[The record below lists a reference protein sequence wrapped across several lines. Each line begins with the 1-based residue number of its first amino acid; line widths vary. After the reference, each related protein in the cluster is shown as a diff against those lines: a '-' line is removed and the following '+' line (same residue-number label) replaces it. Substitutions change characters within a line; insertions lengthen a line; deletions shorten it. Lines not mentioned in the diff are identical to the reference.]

1 VKKWN
6 IYKQKFI
13 YIIIHKVKGNLA
25 ISDSIHRQI
34 GGHYANWN
42 KLDAKKI
49 NTVDSYIYVESKIV
63 YS

>member
-1 VKKWN
+1 M
-6 IYKQKFI
+6 
-13 YIIIHKVKGNLA
+13 KGNLA